1 MGKRISAFFLAV
13 CLTLGMLSGTARA
26 ESGGALPFR
35 DVAEDAA
42 YYYAVRYVYENHLM
56 NGTTDALFEP
66 DGTMDRAQLATVLYR
81 LEGSPAVSGASFRDV
96 EPGQWYTD
104 AIAWASAEN
113 LVSGYSGYSGGRFGP
128 ADPVTR
134 EDMATILHRYA
145 KYKGYPSRGETLANF
160 EDVSEVASYAVEP
173 MKWAVNY
180 GVISGGELAP
190 KSHATRAQIAV
201 ALHALSVT
209 GQYAELANQRR
220 ESIRAARTD
229 CTADVTGTIYYISND
244 GDDSNDGLSPETAWA
259 TPYTAMKKGLKAG
272 DAVLFARGDTWY
284 VDVETNIGNT
294 EYNLSFADGVN
305 IGAYGDGAKPVLRG
319 DIAEANDPAFW
330 EIFSEKN
337 GAKIWKAARDLRD
350 CTVIVFN
357 EGEAWAEEV
366 FPWWDG
372 GTQYIDPDG
381 TPFVVEEALDRDLTF
396 CNLLDLDCDRTH
408 FTDRIDPFYTGELY
422 LRCDAGNPA
431 EVYDVVSVP
440 QEIVGIEILP
450 HSSVRDLDI
459 RYCTMMGTQ
468 CTDHG
473 TPMEDYR
480 FANLEIGWC
489 GGWLQNYSPADDKND
504 RYQPHIAGGAIGA
517 YSTEL
522 SVTDC
527 YIHHSGP
534 MTMIISMHDLSPDTA
549 ETIAF
554 KNQRFAGNLFE
565 YCAAPIHW
573 ADLTPMD
580 NSGSKGF
587 LSNLVYEDN
596 LFMYTGDGWLYNY
609 ILQSETGGPTSFWLS
624 AVENGYGAAD
634 NDGIH
639 IRNNVFFLSQWATVN
654 LREYLWG
661 DEKIRVN
668 KQPVFS
674 GNTYVQLA
682 DRLLFLWFWEGD
694 GYPPSEEVMT
704 EQIGDTE
711 GTLIVLG
718 QR

>member
-1 MGKRISAFFLAV
+1 MEKRISAFFLAV
-13 CLTLGMLSGTARA
+13 CLTLGMLPGTARA

-42 YYYAVRYVYENHLM
+42 YYNAVRYVYENHLM
-56 NGTTDALFEP
+56 NGISDTMFQP
-66 DGTMDRAQLATVLYR
+66 DGAMDRAQLATVLYR
-81 LEGSPAVSGASFRDV
+81 LEGSPAVSGESFSDV
-96 EPGQWYTD
+96 AAGQWYAD
-104 AIAWASAEN
+104 AIAWAAAEH
-113 LVSGYSGYSGGRFGP
+113 LVSGYSGGRFGP
-128 ADPVTR
+128 ADPVTL

-145 KYKGYPSRGETLANF
+145 KYKGYPSRGEALTNF
-160 EDVSEVASYAVEP
+160 EDTSETAPYAVEP

-190 KSHATRAQIAV
+190 KSPATRAQIAA
-201 ALHALSVT
+201 ALYTLSVT
-209 GQYAELANQRR
+209 GQYAGLANQRR

-244 GDDSNDGLSPETAWA
+244 GDDSNDGRSPETAWA

-284 VDVETNIGNT
+284 VDVETNMGSV
-294 EYNLSFADGVN
+294 EYNLSFADGVS

-319 DIAEANDPAFW
+319 DIKEANDPAFW
-330 EIFSEKN
+330 EIYYEKD
-337 GAKIWKAARDLRD
+337 GTKIWKAARGLRI
-350 CTVIVFN
+350 TNVLVFN
-357 EGEAWAEEV
+357 EGETWADQIL
-366 FPWWDG
+366 PWWDG
-372 GTQYIDPDG
+372 NTEYINPDG
-381 TPFVVEEALDRDLTF
+381 SPFEVEEALDRDLTF
-396 CNLLDLDCDRTH
+396 CHLFDLRNCNRETFDS
-408 FTDRIDPFYTGELY
+408 RIDLNLRGALY

-431 EVYDVVSVP
+431 EVYEVVSVP
-440 QEIVGIEILP
+440 QEVVGIEILP
-450 HSSVRDLDI
+450 HSSMRDLDI

-473 TPMEDYR
+473 TPMEDYH

-489 GGWLQNYSPADDKND
+489 GGLPLSYMRSEEND
-504 RYQPHIAGGAIGA
+504 TWYRPSIAGGAIGV

-522 SVTDC
+522 TVTDC

-534 MTMIISMHDLSPDTA
+534 MALILSMHDYSPDTA
-549 ETIAF
+549 ETITF

-565 YCAAPIHW
+565 YCAVPMHW
-573 ADLTPMD
+573 ADLTAMD
-580 NSGSKGF
+580 NPGSKGF

-596 LFMYTGDGWLYNY
+596 IVMYTGNGWVYNS
-609 ILQSETGGPTSFWLS
+609 ILQQLHGDTNIWLS
-624 AVENGYGAAD
+624 VVENCMGAAD

-639 IRNNVFFLSQWATVN
+639 IRNNVFFLSQWAMIN
-654 LREYLWG
+654 LREYWWG
-661 DEKIRVN
+661 GEVTLVN

-682 DRLLFLWFWEGD
+682 DRLLFLWFCAGD
-694 GYPPSEEVMT
+694 GYFPSEEAMK